1 MKQPRFAIAASLLTI
16 ASLAAIWAW
25 RATHSDAARIQ
36 FVTSPI
42 QRGPLY
48 ARVTATGSVSARV
61 VVQVGSQVS
70 GRIDSLQADFNSVV
84 QKGQVIA
91 LISKELFEADL
102 EQAKANL
109 FAAQG
114 SLARAQIEAAE
125 GARKA
130 KRANE
135 LHEKGLASKAEQEA
149 VRAAADSLAAS
160 LKAAE
165 GVVAQARAAVNHA
178 QINLGYTVITSPI
191 DGTVIS
197 RTVDVGQTVA
207 ASMTAPVLFLI
218 AQDLKKMQVH
228 TAVAESDVGKLFTG
242 MPAIFAVDAYPG
254 DTFGG
259 ELNQIRNAPQLEQGV
274 VTYDAVLDVD
284 NTDLRL
290 KPGMTA
296 NVSFIHAQSPDALSV
311 PNAALRFIPPAEMLE
326 KLAGTLP
333 TADPAKGERLLWL
346 LRGGVPVAVPVTLG
360 ISDGRS
366 TEVRSA
372 GLASGEAAIT
382 DAQPPKNSRSSLSLP
397 KLFL

>member
-1 MKQPRFAIAASLLTI
+1 MSGTETTTPR
-16 ASLAAIWAW
+16 
-25 RATHSDAARIQ
+25 
-36 FVTSPI
+36 
-42 QRGPLY
+42 
-48 ARVTATGSVSARV
+48 
-61 VVQVGSQVS
+61 
-70 GRIDSLQADFNSVV
+70 
-84 QKGQVIA
+84 
-91 LISKELFEADL
+91 
-102 EQAKANL
+102 
-109 FAAQG
+109 
-114 SLARAQIEAAE
+114 
-125 GARKA
+125 
-130 KRANE
+130 
-135 LHEKGLASKAEQEA
+135 
-149 VRAAADSLAAS
+149 
-160 LKAAE
+160 
-165 GVVAQARAAVNHA
+165 
-178 QINLGYTVITSPI
+178 
-191 DGTVIS
+191 
-197 RTVDVGQTVA
+197 
-207 ASMTAPVLFLI
+207 PVPRWVL
-218 AQDLKKMQVH
+218 
-228 TAVAESDVGKLFTG
+228 
-242 MPAIFAVDAYPG
+242 PAIFAVDAYPG

-366 TEVRSA
+366 TEVRST